1 MHLEIRLFH
10 KSINNLK
17 FFFHKSNKDKKYCK
31 QHNHIINS
39 SKIIS
44 NCRMFTS
51 LVFSEDFRAIIKW
64 IWWSIKIMIIL
75 IAKIQ
80 QKVFKKKK
88 RNRLV
93 FFVVD
98 FVNIRYITL
107 HFVYFILSVTP
118 TKNNGHSFLNNIV
131 LKWWKPNL
139 QKCVHPPVRRWHTV
153 I

>member
-64 IWWSIKIMIIL
+64 IWWWIKIMIIL

-80 QKVFKKKK
+80 QKVIKKKNR
-88 RNRLV
+88 RNLRCQFKLATIKKKLINLV
-93 FFVVD
+93 S
-98 FVNIRYITL
+98 
-107 HFVYFILSVTP
+107 ILMAVQLSKQKAQTWSL
-118 TKNNGHSFLNNIV
+118 KNN
-131 LKWWKPNL
+131 
-139 QKCVHPPVRRWHTV
+139 
-153 I
+153 

>member
-80 QKVFKKKK
+80 QKVIKKKNR
-88 RNRLV
+88 RNLRYQFKLATIKKKLINLV
-93 FFVVD
+93 SILMVV
-98 FVNIRYITL
+98 L
-107 HFVYFILSVTP
+107 LSKQKAQTWSP
-118 TKNNGHSFLNNIV
+118 KNN
-131 LKWWKPNL
+131 
-139 QKCVHPPVRRWHTV
+139 
-153 I
+153 